1 MKVKIL
7 AVVMALAC
15 ITFMACDDTT
25 DTIGTSLTDNLDLL
39 KVTTDTFTVT
49 STSFVADSVLARNT
63 TGYLGKIR
71 DPETGAYITGD
82 FMAQFNT
89 LENYEFPTKDSIV
102 SLLDG
107 EVIADSCEIR
117 LFFDNFYGDSLAA
130 MNLTVYEM
138 NEPMKEG
145 VKYYSNFDPIAN
157 NLIRTDGL
165 KVNRTYT
172 LTDLTVNSDDR
183 WDEDIYTSNIKIPLS
198 EPYTDKDGNTYNNYG
213 TYIMRKFYE
222 DPTHFKNSYNFI
234 HEVCPGFY
242 FKINEGI
249 GSMAYI
255 FVSQI
260 NVYFKYRS
268 DSTFL
273 GTSKFSATEE
283 VLQTTNITNDKET
296 IERLVNDNSC
306 TYLKTPSGIFTEV
319 TLPVDE
325 IVANHENDTINTAK
339 LIMSRI
345 NNNTHGDY
353 TLDVPQTLM
362 MIPKDS
368 LYSFFENEDII
379 DYKKSFT
386 ATYSST
392 YNYYSFSNISGMI
405 TYMNEAKQKGLES
418 NPNWVEDNPDWN
430 KVVIIPVSITT
441 NSSSQIV
448 KVVHDMSLTSTRL
461 IGGSENSYDPIK
473 ISVIYSKF
481 SHE

>member
-1 MKVKIL
+1 
-7 AVVMALAC
+7 MALAC

-49 STSFVADSVLARNT
+49 STSFVADSVLARNS

-82 FMAQFNT
+82 FMTQFNT

-117 LFFDNFYGDSLAA
+117 LFFDNFYGDSLAT
-130 MNLTVYEM
+130 MNLTVYEID
-138 NEPMKEG
+138 EPLEEG

-165 KVNRTYT
+165 KVNHTYT
-172 LTDLTVNSDDR
+172 LTDLTVDSDTR
-183 WDEDIYTSNIKIPLS
+183 WDTDSYTANIKIPLT

-213 TYIMRKFYE
+213 TYVMRKFYE
-222 DPTHFKNSYNFI
+222 DPSRFKNSYNFI

-242 FKINEGI
+242 FKTNEGI
-249 GSMAYI
+249 GSMAYV
-255 FVSQI
+255 FVSQL
-260 NVYFKYRS
+260 NVYFKYKS
-268 DSTFL
+268 DSTYL
-273 GTSKFSATEE
+273 GTSKFSGTEE

-296 IERLVNDNSC
+296 IERLVSDNSC

-339 LIMSRI
+339 VILSRI

-353 TLDVPQTLM
+353 TLEVPQTLM

-368 LYSFFENEDII
+368 LYSFFENEDLV
-379 DYKKSFT
+379 DYKKSFV

-392 YNYYSFSNISGMI
+392 YNYYSFSNICGMI
-405 TYMNEAKQKGLES
+405 TYMDETRQKGLES
-418 NPNWVEDNPDWN
+418 NPNWVEENPDWN

-461 IGGSENSYDPIK
+461 IGGSENSYDPIT

>member
-7 AVVMALAC
+7 VVIMMLVC
-15 ITFMACDDTT
+15 VTFFSCDDTT

-49 STSFVADSVLARNT
+49 SKSFVADSVLARNT

-82 FMAQFNT
+82 FMTQFNT
-89 LENYEFPTKDSIV
+89 LEDYEFPTKDSIA

-117 LFFDNFYGDSLAA
+117 LFYDDFYGDSLAT

-145 VKYYSNFDPIAN
+145 VKYYSNFDPIAE
-157 NLIRTDGL
+157 NLVRTDGL
-165 KVNRTYT
+165 KINKTYT
-172 LTDLTVNSDDR
+172 LTDLTVNSDTR
-183 WDEDIYTSNIKIPLS
+183 WDADSYTPNIQIRLTD
-198 EPYTDKDGNTYNNYG
+198 PYTDKDGVTYNNYG
-213 TYIMRKFYE
+213 TYIMRKYYE
-222 DPTHFKNSYNFI
+222 DPTRFKNSYNFI

-249 GSMAYI
+249 GSMAYV

-260 NVYFKYRS
+260 NVYFKYKS

-273 GTSKFSATEE
+273 GTSKFSGTEE
-283 VLQTTNITNDKET
+283 VLQTTNITNDEQT
-296 IERLVNDNSC
+296 INRLVNDNSC
-306 TYLKTPSGIFTEV
+306 TYIKTPSGIFTEV
-319 TLPVDE
+319 TLPVEE
-325 IVANHENDTINTAK
+325 IVTNHENDTINTAK

-345 NNNTHGDY
+345 NNNNHGEY
-353 TLDVPQTLM
+353 ILDVPQTLM

-368 LYSFFENEDII
+368 IYTFFENEDIV
-379 DYKKSFT
+379 DYKKSFI

-405 TYMNEAKQKGLES
+405 TYMDETRQKGLES
-418 NPNWVEDNPDWN
+418 NPNWVKENPDWN
-430 KVVIIPVSITT
+430 KVVIIPVTLTT
-441 NSSSQIV
+441 NSYSQIV

-461 IGGSENSYDPIK
+461 IGGSENSYDPIT

>member
-1 MKVKIL
+1 MKVRFL
-7 AVVMALAC
+7 AVVMLLAC
-15 ITFMACDDTT
+15 FVFVACDDTT

-49 STSFVADSVLARNT
+49 SRSFVADSVLARNT
-63 TGYLGKIR
+63 TAYLGKVR

-82 FMAQFNT
+82 FMTQFNT

-102 SLLDG
+102 SVLDG

-117 LFFDNFYGDSLAA
+117 LFFDNFYGDSLAS

-138 NEPMKEG
+138 DEPMQEG
-145 VKYYSNFDPIAN
+145 VQYYSNFDPIAN
-157 NLIRTDGL
+157 NLVRTDGL
-165 KVNRTYT
+165 KVNKTYT
-172 LTDLTVNSDDR
+172 LTDLTVSSDVR
-183 WDEDIYTSNIKIPLS
+183 WDEDSYTANIKIPLS
-198 EPYTDKDGNTYNNYG
+198 DPYTDKDGNTYNNYG
-213 TYIMRKFYE
+213 TYVMRKFYE
-222 DPTHFKNSYNFI
+222 DPSRFKNSYNFI

-242 FKINEGI
+242 FKINDGI
-249 GSMAYI
+249 GSMAYV
-255 FVSQI
+255 FVSQL
-260 NVYFKYRS
+260 NVYFKYNS
-268 DSTFL
+268 DSTYL
-273 GTSKFSATEE
+273 GTSKFSGTEE
-283 VLQTTNITNDKET
+283 VLQTTNITNDEQT
-296 IERLVNDNSC
+296 IERLAEDNTC
-306 TYLKTPSGIFTEV
+306 TYIKTPSGIFTEV
-319 TLPVDE
+319 TLPVEE
-325 IVANHENDTINTAK
+325 IVTNHENDTINTAK
-339 LIMSRI
+339 VILTRI
-345 NNNTHGDY
+345 NNNTHGEY

-368 LYSFFENEDII
+368 LYSFFENEDIV
-379 DYKKSFT
+379 DYKKSFL

-405 TYMNEAKQKGLES
+405 TYMDETKQEGLKS
-418 NPNWVEDNPDWN
+418 NPNWVEENPDWN

-461 IGGSENSYDPIK
+461 IGGSENSYDPIT